1 MSDHSLI
8 YHNQLEEERVSR
20 IERENQ
26 MLLDKMSHIM
36 QTSGGVDC
44 RHDYVKKRYN
54 MSNNILHI

>member
-36 QTSGGVDC
+36 QTNGGVDC
-44 RHDYVKKRYN
+44 RNDYVKKR
-54 MSNNILHI
+54 